1 MFEDNV
7 RITSEI
13 TITTAEYIEIA
24 RKALKY
30 DLLKN
35 AAKNNKYLTEF
46 ERAVYEIDK
55 EAEENV
61 DE

>member
-13 TITTAEYIEIA
+13 TITTAEYIKMA

-30 DLLKN
+30 DLLRN
-35 AAKNNKYLTEF
+35 AAKHNTFLTEF
-46 ERAVYEIDK
+46 ERTVYEIDK
-55 EAEENV
+55 EAEKNV
-61 DE
+61 D

>member
-1 MFEDNV
+1 MYEDNV

-13 TITTAEYIEIA
+13 TITTAEYIKMA

-30 DLLKN
+30 DLLRN
-35 AAKNNKYLTEF
+35 VAKDSKYLTEF
-46 ERAVYEIDK
+46 ERAVYEIGK
-55 EAEENV
+55 EVEENV